1 MELESA
7 KYIVVDRIDRCTA
20 GDIAADMTA
29 HAIGD
34 QDEPEVAVDL
44 ERVFVLRADT
54 SHIGAAGELN

>member
-1 MELESA
+1 
-7 KYIVVDRIDRCTA
+7 
-20 GDIAADMTA
+20 MTA

-54 SHIGAAGELN
+54 SVPPANSTERGELPAIQDYIRIGTGWNAGP